1 MEKMRLGK
9 TGLWVSRCGFG
20 ALPIQRVPMDGARSL
35 LRKAFEAGIDFFDTA
50 RYYSDSEEK
59 LGAALSSVRSEVV
72 IATKAMA
79 PTRKDIL
86 SSLAISLKNLR
97 TDHVDILQLHNPS
110 SLPDAQDPES
120 PYAGLL
126 EARKKGMTRFVG
138 ITCHKLGNAREAAQ
152 SGHYDTIQFP
162 LSSLSSD
169 EDLTLATLCREHDCG
184 LIAMKALSG
193 GLITN
198 AGTSFAFLRQFDN
211 VLPIWGIQYDRELDE
226 FVEFEKNPPV
236 LDEALWNLI
245 RKDRLELSGLFCRG
259 CGYCMPCP
267 AGIEISWC
275 ARMMQLL
282 RRAPSKAFM
291 TDEWQ
296 KKMRLI
302 NKCTKCG
309 QCKKK
314 CPYGLDT
321 PALLEKNLEDYEQ
334 FYSAFNVLPVL

>member
-9 TGLWVSRCGFG
+9 TGLLVGRCGFG
-20 ALPIQRVPMDGARSL
+20 ALPIQRISMDSAKGL
-35 LRKAFEAGIDFFDTA
+35 LRKAFDAGITFFDTA

-59 LGAALSSVRSEVV
+59 IGAALSPMRSEIT

-79 PTRKDIL
+79 PTRKDVL
-86 SSLAISLKNLR
+86 ASLEISLKNLR
-97 TDHVDILQLHNPS
+97 TEYVDILQLHNPPL
-110 SLPDAQDPES
+110 LPDVNDPES

-126 EARKKGMTRFVG
+126 EAREKGMTRFIG
-138 ITCHKLGNAREAAQ
+138 ISCHKLSNAQEAAK
-152 SGHYDTIQFP
+152 SGDYDTVQFP
-162 LSSLSSD
+162 LSPLSSE
-169 EDLTLATLCREHDCG
+169 EDLTLASICREHDCG

-198 AGTSFAFLRQFDN
+198 AATSFAFLRQYEN
-211 VLPIWGIQYDRELDE
+211 VLPIWGIQHDRELDE
-226 FVEFEKNPPV
+226 FLLLEKNPPV
-236 LDEALWNLI
+236 LDEGLWNSI
-245 RKDRLELSGLFCRG
+245 RKDKRELSGLFCRG

-275 ARMMQLL
+275 ARMMRLL
-282 RRAPSKAFM
+282 RRAPSQAFM

-302 NKCTKCG
+302 NNCTKCG

-314 CPYGLDT
+314 CPYDLDT
-321 PALLEKNLEDYEQ
+321 PTLLEKNLQDYEQ
-334 FYSAFNVLPVL
+334 FYLEFIRKNG